1 MKSLIFLFTIVLSA
15 STFAAEEKLELFC
28 TSPDASPTLFLNMS
42 LQNDGEVAL
51 GQYMFQATS
60 DSASTLGLAF
70 NSPKSITNNKN
81 VFLVT
86 LSNASPNT

>member
-15 STFAAEEKLELFC
+15 STFAAEEKLELYC

-42 LQNDGEVAL
+42 LQNDSEVAL
-51 GQYMFQATS
+51 GRYMFQATS

-70 NSPKSITNNKN
+70 N
-81 VFLVT
+81 
-86 LSNASPNT
+86 